1 MNSISNNHNQRNGR
15 TPPRDTRDVHSS
27 RSHARSSPSPNSP
40 PSSSLSNDA
49 SPHKTKLA
57 DITTDTIVD
66 TDSDSELST
75 EFTQTAH
82 QPPPSSPLRRLHQS
96 MHVQPQSPNAHT
108 KHDSDPALDDEEEEE
123 EAMNHAISEMESA
136 LQIQKR
142 KYGNQHATISHTLHA
157 LAIEYKLVKRFD
169 TAIMYMKDAI
179 DVVDGRLDSLLHEEL
194 QMQRESEMRMEYV
207 DGMDIPTGLDTIH
220 SKKQKSQKHP
230 ASSGSSQSSVF
241 ADSKSKY
248 EAILSSSASR
258 ATQRKTI
265 HILTEKSVLYSTLA
279 NIYKSRSMF
288 REAMDYYLLAVNMLI
303 EAGYSGDSR
312 RVKMLVRIMKRV
324 EALRRSSGLIGSG
337 GGENEEG
344 DEEH

>member
-40 PSSSLSNDA
+40 PSSS
-49 SPHKTKLA
+49 HKTKLA

-179 DVVDGRLDSLLHEEL
+179 DVVDGRLDSLLHEEM

-230 ASSGSSQSSVF
+230 ASSGSSQSSAF

-337 GGENEEG
+337 GGENENENEEG
-344 DEEH
+344 YEDH